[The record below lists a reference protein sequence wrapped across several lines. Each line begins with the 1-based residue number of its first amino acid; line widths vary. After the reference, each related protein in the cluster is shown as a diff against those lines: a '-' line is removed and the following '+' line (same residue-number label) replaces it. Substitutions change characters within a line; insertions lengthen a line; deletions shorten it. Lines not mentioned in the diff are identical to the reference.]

1 MSFFEET
8 GLKKIIITVIF
19 ILFTISQ
26 LTGCNENIQ
35 NDIEQDTDNNQVE
48 CTIQKPGS
56 DDYNSICMFN
66 NPLEISENNPGPGN
80 TTSLESCIE
89 YCLQNLLS
97 CECRDW
103 IQSIYTSFNTS
114 NQVETEKINGIWL
127 PTICTIRDAVKKI
140 PTLKEIGINTVS
152 FGPDIDTR
160 HFDEP
165 TIIGA
170 NLFRF
175 YIKLF
180 EDAGFNVHLVPNPM
194 HWGNND
200 VSLYDLNGILYTW
213 AEEAEKLNAKFYV
226 TFNEVDGM
234 QQTISETSAWL
245 QEILPGVRE
254 RYNGIICV
262 QPTQPGF
269 ESEIINYSVFDCVSS
284 FYPLMTPDENRN
296 THSIEVFTT
305 VANNVR
311 DNYPSIKYIM
321 FNDVHTFSGGNWA
334 ETGLME
340 EQNKGGNIYSTE
352 QQQKDI
358 LERYLEEVHPYVN
371 GSFFNNYRGFTFIGR
386 LAEQVIKQTYIQN
399 GTIEVSEKDYIW
411 NTTGFLEL
419 IEKTTLD
426 ENESKYIFDLDTYS
440 GEAAGWAGLCFEPSS
455 ENPGPFNCTSV
466 EECMAFF
473 KENPEEY
480 WALREDF
487 C

>member
-1 MSFFEET
+1 MKKALIVILTILVSLTLLFSGCEEQT
-8 GLKKIIITVIF
+8 NSEEQT
-19 ILFTISQ
+19 
-26 LTGCNENIQ
+26 
-35 NDIEQDTDNNQVE
+35 NDEDESQVE
-48 CTIQKPGS
+48 CVLQKPGS
-56 DDYNSICMFN
+56 DNYSSVYTFT
-66 NPLEISENNPGPGN
+66 NPLELSEGNPGPGN
-80 TTSLESCIE
+80 TTSLEACIE
-89 YCLQNLLS
+89 YCLQNLS

-103 IQSIYTSFNTS
+103 IQAIYTSFNTS
-114 NQVETEKINGIWL
+114 NQVEIEKINGIWL
-127 PTICTIRDAVKKI
+127 PTICTVRDAVKKI

-200 VSLYDLNGILYTW
+200 VSLYDLNDILYEW
-213 AEEAEKLNAKFYV
+213 AEEAEALNTKFFV

-234 QQTISETSAWL
+234 QQSVSEASAWL
-245 QEILPGVRE
+245 QEVLPGVRE
-254 RYNGIICV
+254 RYNGIVCV

-269 ESEIINYSVFDCVSS
+269 ESENINYSGFDCVSS
-284 FYPLMTPDENRN
+284 FYPLMIPDENRN
-296 THSIEVFTT
+296 TRSIEVFTT
-305 VANNVR
+305 TANNVR
-311 DNYPSIKYIM
+311 NNYQSIKYIM

-340 EQNKGGNIYSTE
+340 DYNSGEDIYSTE
-352 QQQKDI
+352 QEQRDI

-386 LAEQVIKQTYIQN
+386 LAEQVIKQNYIQN
-399 GTIEVSEKDYIW
+399 GAIKVSEKDYIW
-411 NTTGFLEL
+411 TTSDFLEL

-426 ENESKYIFDLDTYS
+426 ENESNYIFDLDTYS
-440 GEAAGWAGLCFEPSS
+440 GEAAGWAGLCYEPTEQNS
-455 ENPGPFNCTSV
+455 GPFNCTSV
-466 EECMAFF
+466 EECMELF

-480 WALREDF
+480 WAFVDDL